1 MVEKEKGPK
10 ARRTVQSRWFNN
22 KKAMQELEKAQLL
35 EKKQEKRKIKNKN
48 GKEVLL
54 YSGRKLT
61 AKGRK
66 LLDSV
71 AKEVRV
77 G

>member
-1 MVEKEKGPK
+1 M
-10 ARRTVQSRWFNN
+10 
-22 KKAMQELEKAQLL
+22 
-35 EKKQEKRKIKNKN
+35 EKK
-48 GKEVLL
+48 LL

-71 AKEVRV
+71 AKEGARWLIWTEENVDKIRRRKLEEQKRPMKRKKLRDRSRQLYV
-77 G
+77 LP